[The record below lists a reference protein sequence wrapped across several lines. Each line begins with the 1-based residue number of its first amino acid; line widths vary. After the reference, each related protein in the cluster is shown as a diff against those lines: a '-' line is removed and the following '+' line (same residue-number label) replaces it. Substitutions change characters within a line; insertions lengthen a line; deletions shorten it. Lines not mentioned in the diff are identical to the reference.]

1 MRGQIEEKV
10 MHGKFPKY
18 LDKDHI
24 YIEFSFKMMKLTILK
39 ERTERLIIAIQGQA
53 LNSKLQ

>member
-1 MRGQIEEKV
+1 MEDQVAEHKYKVDVKNMVKNKWKEKP

-24 YIEFSFKMMKLTILK
+24 ETI
-39 ERTERLIIAIQGQA
+39 I
-53 LNSKLQ
+53 